1 MDRLL
6 TDIKGQYSPPR
17 RRTLITN
24 NIHDLILNSN
34 SPPHTIGKT
43 NQRFGTPT
51 MKNIFDLLQEFF
63 DQVLIYVASSAD
75 LQEFFRVR
83 GVCRTFAARFTRT
96 ILTETPPSVYENAQK
111 PAHSHPT
118 THPHTTFSSSISR
131 LFCITFQLPF
141 LDHTLSS
148 LLSLAALLPRWS
160 SMDRISRASR
170 AHLQSSKIY
179 ACTIRVTSSLPSIH
193 MSFQCSG
200 EAWVTTR

>member
-6 TDIKGQYSPPR
+6 TDIKGQYSPAR
-17 RRTLITN
+17 RSTLITN

-43 NQRFGTPT
+43 NQRLGTPT
-51 MKNIFDLLQEFF
+51 MKNIFDLLQEIF

-75 LQEFFRVR
+75 LQELFRVR

-96 ILTETPPSVYENAQK
+96 ILTETPLSVHENAQK
-111 PAHSHPT
+111 SAHSHPT

-148 LLSLAALLPRWS
+148 LLSLAALLPR
-160 SMDRISRASR
+160 
-170 AHLQSSKIY
+170 
-179 ACTIRVTSSLPSIH
+179 
-193 MSFQCSG
+193 
-200 EAWVTTR
+200 